1 MDPPETE
8 FDRQQFWLYQLAEKS
23 CELEDS
29 PPRSFRSTV
38 NQNQL
43 LLGPPNLDQDHPL
56 EEVGWLLLAVL
67 LYHHGVAS
75 LVFNKVE
82 AETTALPVDI
92 MALFKTVQ
100 RLKWQLFQER
110 QKVDQ
115 SHKEVCSP
123 IMDKCRY

>member
-1 MDPPETE
+1 M
-8 FDRQQFWLYQLAEKS
+8 
-23 CELEDS
+23 EDV
-29 PPRSFRSTV
+29 PLRSFRSTV
-38 NQNQL
+38 IQNQL

-75 LVFNKVE
+75 LVFNKAQ
-82 AETTALPVDI
+82 AETKALPI
-92 MALFKTVQ
+92 EMMALFKAVQ

-110 QKVDQ
+110 QKIDQ

-123 IMDKCRY
+123 VMDKCRY